1 MLGSKKGIRDI
12 NRGMSD
18 ISSGI
23 ADMKIAS
30 AKTPERALEL
40 MEEQRDRAA
49 ELALKH
55 QAKAKGI
62 FTGPAEL
69 RAAKAADA
77 KANSY
82 QRKIDKLIKKN
93 PHLQAAI
100 DTKTPEFHSGGVSVE
115 SRLAELDSLLS
126 RGIITVGEHEDKRA
140 AIIADL

>member
-18 ISSGI
+18 ISSGV

-40 MEEQRDRAA
+40 MEVQRDRAA

-69 RAAKAADA
+69 RAAKAAEA

-82 QRKIDKLIKKN
+82 QRKIDKLLKKH
-93 PHLQAAI
+93 PDLVPREPAQA
-100 DTKTPEFHSGGVSVE
+100 H
-115 SRLAELDSLLS
+115 DSLPVSIRLQELKNLHEQ
-126 RGIITVGEHEDKRA
+126 GFITDDEYQSQRES
-140 AIIADL
+140 IIADV